1 MIVWSTR
8 NPRRRHR
15 EQLLAAVIVAV
26 LLAPAASCRG
36 DTLLLKDG
44 RVFSGRLVRSD
55 DKVVVFEIHKF
66 GSKMSR
72 TFPRD
77 RVSKIT
83 RGQATTGPKTPK
95 VTREPKKTPKGPGYF
110 VIPIKGIIGVEVT
123 NDVFRKC
130 LNQARAK
137 KPGVVILEVDSPGGS
152 VEELTVML
160 DTLKSFKDLRIVV
173 YFRQA
178 SSSAAL
184 LSMACREIIANPTGT
199 IGGAVVYQ
207 VSPQGTPINI
217 SEKTASIFRARFR
230 AEALGAG
237 HNALL
242 VEGMMRTDLVLRV
255 TEKDGKPLVVS
266 GGTRGK
272 VLKARGKILTMDAA
286 QAVACG
292 LAIGQAESA
301 DECNTLLG
309 ITQWHRLPDVAKSM
323 FVTWRKKLEGIR
335 KQFATALKEADGS
348 FNKAILSHPGRGKYY
363 ADSRTGLLTAPSRK
377 LWRQRSD
384 RCVAHLKKC
393 EEQMSLASRLAE
405 KYPQL
410 GFSTEEIDA
419 QKGQVAVVRAEI
431 EADRRRT
438 GL

>member
-8 NPRRRHR
+8 SPRRRHR
-15 EQLLAAVIVAV
+15 QQLLAAVIVAV
-26 LLAPAASCRG
+26 LLAPAALCRG

-44 RVFSGRLVRSD
+44 RTFTGRLVRSD

-77 RVSKIT
+77 RVSKVI

-95 VTREPKKTPKGPGYF
+95 VTKEPKEKPKGPAYF

-130 LNQARAK
+130 LNQAKAK
-137 KPGVVILEVDSPGGS
+137 KPGVVILEIDSPGGL
-152 VEELTVML
+152 VEEVIAML

-207 VSPQGTPINI
+207 VSPRGTPVSIG
-217 SEKTASIFRARFR
+217 EKTASILRARFR

-255 TEKDGKPLVVS
+255 TEKDGKPLVVAD
-266 GGTRGK
+266 GTRGK
-272 VLKARGKILTMDAA
+272 VLKPRGKILTLDAA

-292 LAIGQAESA
+292 LAIGQAKTV

-309 ITQWHRLPDVAKSM
+309 ITQWHRLPDAAKTM

-335 KQFATALKEADGS
+335 KQFAAALKEADDS
-348 FNKAILSHPGRGKYY
+348 FKKAILSHPGRAKYY
-363 ADSRTGLLTAPSRK
+363 VDAKTGLLTPSSRK
-377 LWRQRSD
+377 QWRQRSD
-384 RCVAHLKKC
+384 LCVVLLKKC
-393 EEQMSLASRLAE
+393 EEQMSLASRLAA

-410 GFSTEEIDA
+410 GFSTEVIDA
-419 QKGQVAVVRAEI
+419 QQGQVAVIRAEI
-431 EADRRRT
+431 EAGRKRA